1 MAIPTKD
8 LVDLPDDVLA
18 VMFDQILVTIGVWK
32 IMNLRVLCKLFNTI
46 ITKTLCLN
54 YMANSKGPVDDAL
67 ETCLKYT
74 DTKLPGLAHLFI
86 HLEMKYNPHHII
98 HSPVYCAIQS
108 VKTRS
113 SNIQTIDKQTAFGI
127 QVCHATEERLKWGS
141 NDDRDPGACGRRK
154 LQFRNAAIGED
165 DEARLDIQTTLSVAI
180 IAGDAFVVRELL
192 ENCNADAD
200 LDNRYFG
207 RPLRLAASYGRT
219 EIIEVLLECGAD
231 LSSVRP
237 YLIHQSKRSTMHL
250 QKFICTFGSPL
261 RIAALNGHLE
271 AVKLLTKPR
280 HNAVLP
286 YPEEEVQE
294 VFRAAARSASIA
306 LITILAESF
315 LELLPSDL
323 PSNIREEMLIQT
335 SIFRYL
341 LLGKLCPIGRPF
353 TVPLT
358 RAAYKGRSKVVQ
370 LLLEN
375 GANRDDYATGLRVR
389 YNNMD
394 TIGFAVSR
402 GHGDVIHVLLNHGV
416 SLARDRG
423 YNAAL
428 IDIASFWSQHHIM
441 SLLLKNAADSDTCIN
456 RTALSYA
463 IENGDLLSL
472 RLLVEAGYPV
482 ETLKDGKP
490 INYNSSPVLLA
501 MKYEWPVSSY
511 TCKTTIPALVYT
523 GQILNNRSHQMFLVY
538 TT

>member
-1 MAIPTKD
+1 MAVPTKD

-32 IMNLRVLCKLFNTI
+32 IMNLRVLCRLFNTI

-54 YMANSKGPVDDAL
+54 YMADSKGPVDDAL
-67 ETCLKYT
+67 ETCVKYP
-74 DTKLPGLAHLFI
+74 DSKLPGIAHLFI

-98 HSPVYCAIQS
+98 LSRVYYAIQS
-108 VKTRS
+108 VKTLS
-113 SNIQTIDKQTAFGI
+113 SNIQTRDKQTAFEI
-127 QVCHATEERLKWGS
+127 QVCHAIEERLKWGS
-141 NDDRDPGACGRRK
+141 NDDRDPGACGRRR
-154 LQFRNAAIGED
+154 LQFRNAAIGEN

-180 IAGDAFVVRELL
+180 IAGDAFV
-192 ENCNADAD
+192 
-200 LDNRYFG
+200 
-207 RPLRLAASYGRT
+207 
-219 EIIEVLLECGAD
+219 
-231 LSSVRP
+231 
-237 YLIHQSKRSTMHL
+237 SKRFTMHL

-280 HNAVLP
+280 YNAVLP
-286 YPEEEVQE
+286 YPEEEIQE
-294 VFRAAARSASIA
+294 IFRAAARSGSIA
-306 LITILAESF
+306 LISIIAESF
-315 LELLPSDL
+315 LESL
-323 PSNIREEMLIQT
+323 PSNLPAKIRKEMLIQ
-335 SIFRYL
+335 SIYW
-341 LLGKLCPIGRPF
+341 GKEEMTQLMISSGVDINFQVSATWKTLPNWSPIHC
-353 TVPLT
+353 
-358 RAAYKGRSKVVQ
+358 AAYKGRSKVVQ

-375 GANRDDYATGLRVR
+375 GANRDDYATGIRVR

-394 TIGFAVSR
+394 AIGFAVSK
-402 GHGDVIHVLLNHGV
+402 GHEDVVHVLLNHGV

-428 IDIASFWSQHHIM
+428 IDIASYWSQHHIM

-463 IENGDLLSL
+463 IENGDLVSL

-501 MKYEWPVSSY
+501 MTYGWPHILEYLFSVSSEKIDPLDEGQFPLGSTIRNDFTSGQYPRIHAKQPYQLWY
-511 TCKTTIPALVYT
+511 TQGRY
-523 GQILNNRSHQMFLVY
+523 
-538 TT
+538 